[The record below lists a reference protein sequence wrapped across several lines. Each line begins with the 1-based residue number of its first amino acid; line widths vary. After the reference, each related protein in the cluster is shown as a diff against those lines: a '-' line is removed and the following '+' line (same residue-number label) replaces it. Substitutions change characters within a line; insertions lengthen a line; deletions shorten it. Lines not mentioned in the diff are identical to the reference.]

1 LLSGERTS
9 TFMQQVVADEVYQA
23 NSG

>member
-1 LLSGERTS
+1 
-9 TFMQQVVADEVYQA
+9 MQQVVAGEVYQA